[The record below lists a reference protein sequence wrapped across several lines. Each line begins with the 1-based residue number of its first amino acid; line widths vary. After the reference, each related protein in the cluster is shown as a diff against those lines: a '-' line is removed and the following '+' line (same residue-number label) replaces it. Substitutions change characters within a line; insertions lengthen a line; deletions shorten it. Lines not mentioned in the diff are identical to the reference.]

1 MKGDAVS
8 INMDINKDVPADI
21 DAHYEA
27 VASQEA
33 LYLEE
38 TEEEVRAIL
47 ISQEPSPHN
56 ATAEIWERRL
66 EDLEIGWRM
75 EIDERRE

>member
-1 MKGDAVS
+1 MS
-8 INMDINKDVPADI
+8 INIGNNKDVPADI
-21 DAHYEA
+21 DAYHEA
-27 VASQEA
+27 VASQEE

-38 TEEEVRAIL
+38 REEEVRAIL
-47 ISQEPSPHN
+47 ISQDPSPNN
-56 ATAEIWERRL
+56 ARAECWQRRL